1 MADKRRFQK
10 RRAGN
15 IHLELYVLGEYL
27 GAPDLCAAALRTYR
41 RLRLKRLEWRF
52 VREVEFLWPRTA
64 SKGDLMRQV
73 LLDKAVR
80 WRSVLIRKGYG
91 PELAVIEQFGD
102 VPTVRD

>member
-1 MADKRRFQK
+1 
-10 RRAGN
+10 
-15 IHLELYVLGEYL
+15 
-27 GAPDLCAAALRTYR
+27 
-41 RLRLKRLEWRF
+41 
-52 VREVEFLWPRTA
+52 
-64 SKGDLMRQV
+64 MRQV